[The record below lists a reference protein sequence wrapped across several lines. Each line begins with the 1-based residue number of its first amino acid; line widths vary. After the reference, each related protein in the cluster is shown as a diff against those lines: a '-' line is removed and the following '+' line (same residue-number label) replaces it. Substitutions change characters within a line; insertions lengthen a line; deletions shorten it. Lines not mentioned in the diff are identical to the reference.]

1 MARSPPSAS
10 SPSTSGAESR
20 ARTGHG
26 VSAPVVVLAS
36 RSPQRR
42 ALLGTL
48 GIEFRVVVA
57 GVEEGSD
64 VVVNARRKA
73 LAVAERVGV
82 PSAGAVI
89 GADTEVLLDGRALGK
104 PGDADAAARMLASLA
119 GRAHEVVTAVAV
131 VTPSTTLERSVAA
144 RVVMRPADPARVAW
158 YVGSGEWRERAGGYA
173 IQGAGAALVER
184 VEGDPSAVVG
194 LPVGAVA
201 EMLAE
206 VGLGPW
212 APGAQNSGG

>member
-10 SPSTSGAESR
+10 SRSTSGADSR
-20 ARTGHG
+20 ARTGYG
-26 VSAPVVVLAS
+26 VAAPPILLAS

-42 ALLGTL
+42 VLLGAL
-48 GIEFRVVVA
+48 GVEFRVVVA
-57 GVEEGSD
+57 GVDEGAD

-73 LAVAERVGV
+73 QAVAERVGV

-104 PGDADAAARMLASLA
+104 PGDARAATRMVSSLA

-131 VTPSTTLERSVAA
+131 VSRAATLQRSVAA
-144 RVVMRPADPARVAW
+144 RVEMRPADRERVAW
-158 YVGSGEWRERAGGYA
+158 YVASGEWRERAGGYA

-184 VEGDPSAVVG
+184 VEGDPSTVIG

-212 APGAQNSGG
+212 ARGAQNSGG